1 MTYPFRP
8 HARLFAGKRNRHQV
22 ACILL
27 FLAFTSVCWGQDDC
41 FNPDLSNDG
50 NVGAA
55 DLILL
60 LSYYD
65 MAWPLDTGFTCPSS
79 VQHQGHDYDVVQI
92 GDQCWF
98 AENVRVLPQIDEP
111 TDSSSIEPR
120 YYVYWVWDGVID
132 AAHEEANYANYG
144 ALYNFP
150 AVQSGTLCPAG
161 WHVPTLVEWDE
172 MLDLFGGASIASSAV
187 RAPSWSSGTNESG
200 LSLLPGGFRS
210 SFPNPFALAGN
221 GGYYWT
227 SSEAFA
233 SNEAWDKYMY
243 TPVNPME
250 VAQSSMPFE
259 QALSVRCIEDSE

>member
-1 MTYPFRP
+1 M
-8 HARLFAGKRNRHQV
+8 RLFITPFL
-22 ACILL
+22 CILG
-27 FLAFTSVCWGQDDC
+27 LAAVGQGECTLLYDG
-41 FNPDLSNDG
+41 DG
-50 NVGAA
+50 NGMVGAA
-55 DLILL
+55 DLVGLL
-60 LSYYD
+60 GEYDIICNVAAYEECGDSLS
-65 MAWPLDTGFTCPSS
+65 FE
-79 VQHQGHDYDVVQI
+79 GHFYSTVAI
-92 GDQCWF
+92 GDRCWF

-120 YYVYWVWDGVID
+120 YYVYGVWDGVID

-210 SFPNPFALAGN
+210 SYPNPFALAGN

-243 TPVNPME
+243 TPVNSME